1 MFHGARSS
9 STKVSNKDV
18 SACIAINLEALL
30 PFPLGEDEE
39 EQFLVDRDAENYGH
53 WNLEVANS
61 GKSEFGG
68 TLYSGG
74 GGLGGGDNSEMNY
87 SFNENETTGSFSEDL
102 DESFERGG

>member
-68 TLYSGG
+68 TLYS
-74 GGLGGGDNSEMNY
+74 
-87 SFNENETTGSFSEDL
+87 
-102 DESFERGG
+102 